1 MLCIS
6 YDQFRIFAPSLTKI
20 PGVDLLI
27 CDEGHRIKND
37 KIKTTQVL
45 ASLPTKRRII
55 LSGTPIQNDLEEF
68 YSMVN
73 FVNPG
78 VLDTPEKFNRIWALP
93 IITGRDP
100 NATDEEKEIGRK
112 RSEAVR
118 TLSMRALASARLF
131 PRQLSELTSRF
142 ILRRT
147 ADLNA
152 SYLPTKIE
160 FVVFCRLSE
169 PQAEMYKG
177 ICDSLKNVRV
187 EDVAEIAKE
196 EKEEKAD
203 KPSGKGQGGNQTLR
217 CITALKKLC
226 NHPELIYRVYQVR
239 ACSVE
244 VFTLQ

>member
-118 TLSMRALASARLF
+118 TLRLPTCVCFLTLLASC
-131 PRQLSELTSRF
+131 LSSPLASF
-142 ILRRT
+142 CVVRRT
-147 ADLNA
+147 
-152 SYLPTKIE
+152 STPRTCPPRSSSWC
-160 FVVFCRLSE
+160 FVAC
-169 PQAEMYKG
+169 
-177 ICDSLKNVRV
+177 
-187 EDVAEIAKE
+187 
-196 EKEEKAD
+196 
-203 KPSGKGQGGNQTLR
+203 PSRRRR
-217 CITALKKLC
+217 CIRASATA
-226 NHPELIYRVYQVR
+226 
-239 ACSVE
+239 
-244 VFTLQ
+244 

>member
-100 NATDEEKEIGRK
+100 NASDEEKEIGRK

-118 TLSMRALASARLF
+118 TRLPTYVCSLTLLASC
-131 PRQLSELTSRF
+131 LSSPPASF
-142 ILRRT
+142 CAARRT
-147 ADLNA
+147 
-152 SYLPTKIE
+152 STPRT
-160 FVVFCRLSE
+160 CPPRSSSS
-169 PQAEMYKG
+169 
-177 ICDSLKNVRV
+177 CS
-187 EDVAEIAKE
+187 VAC
-196 EKEEKAD
+196 
-203 KPSGKGQGGNQTLR
+203 PSRRRR
-217 CITALKKLC
+217 CIRASATA
-226 NHPELIYRVYQVR
+226 
-239 ACSVE
+239 
-244 VFTLQ
+244 